1 MKFNKS
7 ILFAFSLFFAASIPA
22 MAQSPKEIHQ
32 KMHSQLLTDA
42 KTSIDKSAL
51 QDYFKMEIEG
61 REQISASAFEGL
73 SKESVALISDLIDE
87 AKTHLGKRY
96 VYGSKGPNTFDCSG
110 FTSYVYKQF
119 GYNISSSSKAQ
130 YTIGEPVTR
139 QHLRTGDLVFFTSP
153 RSGKAVG
160 HVGIVVSADNE
171 KGTFT
176 FIHASVSKGIRFN
189 ESTETYYAK
198 RYIGAKRII
207 NE

>member
-1 MKFNKS
+1 M
-7 ILFAFSLFFAASIPA
+7 LFGVTLPS

-32 KMHSQLLTDA
+32 RMHSQLLSDA
-42 KTSIDKSAL
+42 KNSIDKSAI
-51 QDYFKMEIEG
+51 QDYIKFEIEG
-61 REQISASAFEGL
+61 REQAVAYGFEDL
-73 SKESVALISDLIDE
+73 SKESIVLLGDLINE

-96 VYGSKGPNTFDCSG
+96 VYGSKGPKTFDCSG
-110 FTSYVYKQF
+110 FTGYVFRQF
-119 GYNISSSSKAQ
+119 GYEIGSCSRDQ
-130 YTIGEPVTR
+130 YTLGEPISK
-139 QHLRTGDLVFFTSP
+139 QHLRTGDLVFFTG
-153 RSGKAVG
+153 RHGGKGVG

-176 FIHASVSKGIRFN
+176 FIHASVSNGIRFD